1 MASCCLL
8 GKERVWE
15 GQEEADD
22 DSRHLL
28 RMCSAGDLCS
38 IVFPEMTDISLWQPS
53 KPDETQNSAP
63 PAYCPRNRVTIM
75 VGTATSATLVGDD
88 STTAFGS
95 GGPRL
100 NLQLRM

>member
-38 IVFPEMTDISLWQPS
+38 PCIVFPEMTDISLWQPS
-53 KPDETQNSAP
+53 KPDET
-63 PAYCPRNRVTIM
+63 PRFFFTVWI
-75 VGTATSATLVGDD
+75 VSLEKLD
-88 STTAFGS
+88 F
-95 GGPRL
+95 
-100 NLQLRM
+100 